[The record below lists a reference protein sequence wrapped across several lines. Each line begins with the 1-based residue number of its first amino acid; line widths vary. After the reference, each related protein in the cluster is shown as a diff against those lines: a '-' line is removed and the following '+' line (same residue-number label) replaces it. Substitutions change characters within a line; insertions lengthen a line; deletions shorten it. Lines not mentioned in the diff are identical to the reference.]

1 MSNPQ
6 AIVDLTHEVKRLATS
21 KISDIN
27 DINRET
33 TFLALNALIEAA
45 RAGNAGKGFAVV
57 ANQVKH
63 VSRRISEMTT
73 DLNKNLAGSL
83 HAHPARRQHDRTA
96 ALSRRPALRR
106 SRAQHD

>member
-6 AIVDLTHEVKRLATS
+6 AIVDLTHEVRRLATG

-27 DINRET
+27 DVNRET

-45 RAGNAGKGFAVV
+45 RAGDAGKGFAVV

-63 VSRRISEMTT
+63 VSKRISDITT
-73 DLNKNLAGSL
+73 GLNKDLATGLAAADTLTALTSDLTHLRKNL
-83 HAHPARRQHDRTA
+83 HKFCR
-96 ALSRRPALRR
+96 
-106 SRAQHD
+106 